1 MCPSRERS
9 SDALGTSRGRQLQR
23 SGMHVRPRVAS
34 STDDV
39 SGAPGGAKRRRVQS
53 ANAHNDFMTAL
64 HDFSQWS
71 LAARERSEQA
81 AGSEQTAALCELNQ
95 LWQEAEA
102 RQSDVEE
109 VRRLAARLCR
119 GFQQRGERDDV
130 LRKVERVEADYQDL
144 RRLVSE
150 RRDRTEYL
158 LDEAAF
164 YEELGQL
171 GSLVDQHLAW
181 VEGVRPRPAA
191 RMAVLAACKVSV
203 FPGPPPAPACAGW
216 LQASAQQSATGSPRS
231 HHATQR
237 FTSAM
242 TAGSALFG
250 LVDCLH
256 SSHNILKWL
265 VCLR

>member
-1 MCPSRERS
+1 ME
-9 SDALGTSRGRQLQR
+9 
-23 SGMHVRPRVAS
+23 VRPRVAS

-71 LAARERSEQA
+71 LAARERTERAGGGRDQEPGDQA
-81 AGSEQTAALCELNQ
+81 SLAELN
-95 LWQEAEA
+95 LVWQQVAA
-102 RQSDVEE
+102 RQADVDE

-164 YEELGQL
+164 YQELGQL
-171 GSLVDQHLAW
+171 GRTVDLYLAW
-181 VEGVRPRPAA
+181 VDGVRPRPAN
-191 RMAVLAACKVSV
+191 RMAVLRECKVRAPADPDSSRPYRRPAACPRLTASPCSV
-203 FPGPPPAPACAGW
+203 
-216 LQASAQQSATGSPRS
+216 
-231 HHATQR
+231 
-237 FTSAM
+237 
-242 TAGSALFG
+242 
-250 LVDCLH
+250 
-256 SSHNILKWL
+256 
-265 VCLR
+265 